1 MFTQFPRKQALTQPL
16 TPLLNHMDEKT
27 KQQNV
32 RNINLLSSETV
43 RFIAFRW
50 AVIMKHIQHCFALE
64 TPCKSR
70 PSLCPLHM
78 KKSTVWFGFLMR
90 WQGVFKVW
98 LYWLAVNGS
107 LVPSCHGSKNADGG
121 CKIQIGCEPNMR
133 QGLERRERTKVGI
146 KSRTTEGLKKRLN
159 KQTKKKNKIKNAQH
173 VCVNSPH
180 KIMTTYIPLFSHVS
194 LVCTFPGLTFLS
206 FLAIWARARLG
217 VWFSFW

>member
-1 MFTQFPRKQALTQPL
+1 MTSYFLCTFLFSPL
-16 TPLLNHMDEKT
+16 GGNVYPIPKKT
-27 KQQNV
+27 GTNSTFNSTVKSHGWKKNKQQNV
-32 RNINLLSSETV
+32 KNINLLSSETV

-107 LVPSCHGSKNADGG
+107 LVPSCHGSKNADGR
-121 CKIQIGCEPNMR
+121 CKIQIGRKPNMR

-146 KSRTTEGLKKRLN
+146 KSRTTEGLKKD
-159 KQTKKKNKIKNAQH
+159 
-173 VCVNSPH
+173 
-180 KIMTTYIPLFSHVS
+180 
-194 LVCTFPGLTFLS
+194 
-206 FLAIWARARLG
+206 
-217 VWFSFW
+217 

>member
-70 PSLCPLHM
+70 PRLCPLHM

-133 QGLERRERTKVGI
+133 QGLERRERTKVVFVWI
-146 KSRTTEGLKKRLN
+146 LH
-159 KQTKKKNKIKNAQH
+159 TKLW
-173 VCVNSPH
+173 
-180 KIMTTYIPLFSHVS
+180 PLTSHFFHTCPSSVH
-194 LVCTFPGLTFLS
+194 FL
-206 FLAIWARARLG
+206 G
-217 VWFSFW
+217 